1 MRELFLTVMFN
12 VVVFFK
18 WQKSSELRE
27 TLFFVSFKMSL
38 LFAKNVQSIFFY
50 KKVKKAYLKKKKT

>member
-1 MRELFLTVMFN
+1 MVN
-12 VVVFFK
+12 VDF
-18 WQKSSELRE
+18 SSGKNLVSWE

-50 KKVKKAYLKKKKT
+50 KNFKKAYLKK